1 LAANRVSK
9 PQPAKKLIARK
20 HYFTDCSFL
29 ASDTEL
35 RLFWSVAGSCRCAEW
50 GQTNKEPAM
59 TRLTSALAQEFKIIR
74 EASGKPAAT
83 RWRSVLPMNQL
94 IHVGDTVVSENGM
107 FYAQLSADGTF
118 RVCRGSSL
126 EHSFG
131 TLWSS
136 KRPGEGFRY
145 FGLVQSDGNF
155 CVYRGDDLQTN
166 EGWQWGTQITGEGGQ
181 FFGVL
186 YDDGNFAIC
195 AGTGPDDKR
204 AEIWSTGVR
213 DPVCSID
220 EVVRIDY
227 DLPAARLLQARS
239 SDLYRESVHNHHG
252 DAHTSLITGSVT
264 VSDTSS
270 WGDGLGD
277 VTAPPPF
284 RTVVPLMLGG
294 RVVLSAEQ
302 HNFERHNAV
311 TTPKT
316 WGFNAPATIPAN
328 STMLCLVSATRS
340 TICVP
345 FVMTGLF
352 TLASGTQVTGKVSGM
367 YNGCNCHD
375 LAVSL
380 SNVQPEPF
388 AGQVQQAP
396 ANASSYH

>member
-1 LAANRVSK
+1 
-9 PQPAKKLIARK
+9 
-20 HYFTDCSFL
+20 
-29 ASDTEL
+29 
-35 RLFWSVAGSCRCAEW
+35 
-50 GQTNKEPAM
+50 M

-74 EASGKPAAT
+74 DAAARLAPA
-83 RWRSVLPMNQL
+83 RLRSVLPMNHL
-94 IHVGDTVVSENGM
+94 IHVGDTIVSENGM

-145 FGLVQSDGNF
+145 FALVQTDGNF
-155 CVYRGDDLQTN
+155 CVYRGDDLLTN

-181 FFGVL
+181 FFAVL
-186 YDDGNFAIC
+186 HDDGNFAIC
-195 AGTGPDDKR
+195 AGTGPDDMR
-204 AEIWSTGVR
+204 GEIWSTGVT
-213 DPVCSID
+213 DPVVSID

-227 DLPAARLLQARS
+227 DLPAARILQQRA
-239 SDLYRESVHNHHG
+239 SDLYRESVHNHNG
-252 DAHTSLITGSVT
+252 EAHTSLLTGAVT
-264 VSDTSS
+264 VSDTAAWS
-270 WGDGLGD
+270 DGLGQ
-277 VTAPPPF
+277 VAAPPPF
-284 RTVVPLMLGG
+284 CTAVPLMQGG
-294 RVVLSAEQ
+294 RVILSADAQ
-302 HNFERHNAV
+302 PYERNNAV

-316 WGFNAPATIPAN
+316 WGFNAPAAVPAF
-328 STMLCLVSATRS
+328 STMMCLVTATRS

-352 TLASGTQVTGKVSGM
+352 TLASGTQVTGKVHGM

-380 SNVQPEPF
+380 SSPQPEQY
-388 AGQVQQAP
+388 ASSVHQLP